1 MEISGLNPIPLSR
14 RRGRSPISLLL
25 IRSCVTM
32 PRTDRPALR
41 LPQIVALYVG
51 AVVGCGI
58 LILPGLTA
66 DIAGPASVVSW
77 AVMSLL
83 SLPLALTMGFLAR
96 EYPGDGGVSGFVRTA
111 FREPAGSLIGWFFL
125 SATVIGVPVLSLT
138 GAGYIAAAFG
148 LSEMVRVIIAAGVLL
163 LGLVLNH
170 VGMRLSGQIQVA
182 VVSTTIVILLGAF
195 LGSWHEVDA
204 AAFFPFAPHGW
215 MSAGYATS
223 LIFWSFIGWE
233 AVTHITGE
241 FEDPARDVVRATVI
255 ASGIISILYLL
266 TAFAVIGTGS
276 YGPGLSDVS
285 LLNVIRLSFGPWG
298 AICTGIA
305 ALLVCIAP
313 SITYIGAASRLA
325 CSLSLTGNAPGFLSR
340 ISPRFRTPTGGL
352 VFLCICFTGI
362 ISGYCSGLLPLTTLI
377 QLPNAAF
384 ILTYLGGCA
393 AGIVL
398 FRERKEIRALC
409 ALSLVM
415 TGAILFFVSWAILFP
430 VLITL
435 LWGGYRFMHQ
445 R

>member
-1 MEISGLNPIPLSR
+1 MAQ
-14 RRGRSPISLLL
+14 
-25 IRSCVTM
+25 
-32 PRTDRPALR
+32 TDHSALR

-66 DIAGPASVVSW
+66 DIAGPASIVSW

-83 SLPLALTMGFLAR
+83 SLPLALTMAFLAR
-96 EYPGDGGVSGFVRTA
+96 EYPSDGGVSWFVRTA

-125 SATVIGVPVLSLT
+125 SATIIGVPVLSLT

-148 LSEMVRVIIAAGVLL
+148 LSEMIRVLIAAGVLL

-170 VGMRLSGQIQVA
+170 AGMRLSGQIQVA
-182 VVSTTIVILLGAF
+182 VVGTTILILIGSF
-195 LGSWHEVDA
+195 LGSWKEVDA
-204 AAFFPFAPHGW
+204 GAFIPFVPHGW
-215 MSAGYATS
+215 MSVGYATS

-276 YGPGLSDVS
+276 FGPGLSDVS
-285 LLNVIRLSFGPWG
+285 LLHVIRLSFGPWG
-298 AICTGIA
+298 AVCTGIA

-325 CSLSLTGNAPGFLSR
+325 CSLSLSGYAPVFLSR
-340 ISPRFRTPTGGL
+340 LSPRFRTPTGGL
-352 VFLCICFTGI
+352 LFLSLCFTGI
-362 ISGYCSGLLPLTTLI
+362 IMGYCSGLLPLTTLI

-393 AGIVL
+393 AGMVL
-398 FRERKEIRALC
+398 FREKKGLRILC
-409 ALSLVM
+409 FLSLVM
-415 TGAILFFVSWAILFP
+415 TGTVLFFVSWAILFP
-430 VLITL
+430 VVITL
-435 LWGGYRFMHQ
+435 LWGGYQFVHR